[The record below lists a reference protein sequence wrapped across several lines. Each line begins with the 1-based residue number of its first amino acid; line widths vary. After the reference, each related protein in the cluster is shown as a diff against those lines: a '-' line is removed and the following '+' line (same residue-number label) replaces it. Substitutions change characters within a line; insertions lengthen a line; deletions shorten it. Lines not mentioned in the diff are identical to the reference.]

1 MHREDR
7 SLQSLYAESS
17 GCPETSSAGFCWRLP
32 PSSEGERNPH
42 ARRGALVSVLCS
54 SWVLCWMHLGC
65 YFACIVDVILHVSWV
80 LCCVHLGS
88 YFACIL
94 GAVLATSRVLF
105 RMRLG
110 CCAHPGYLLFLG
122 CCAHNGH
129 WIIHSPVLPGEPWR
143 CPRQWC
149 RQLLTWQEICV
160 LTNGQPGASSLDPW
174 ICTELA
180 LF

>member
-1 MHREDR
+1 MQKALAAQKHPRPASVGDCLPLVR
-7 SLQSLYAESS
+7 ASATRTHGAVPWSLCCAAP
-17 GCPETSSAGFCWRLP
+17 GCCAGCI
-32 PSSEGERNPH
+32 
-42 ARRGALVSVLCS
+42 
-54 SWVLCWMHLGC
+54 LG
-65 YFACIVDVILHVSWV
+65 VILHVSWV

-88 YFACIL
+88 YFACFL
-94 GAVLATSRVLF
+94 GAVLGTSWVLF
-105 RMRLG
+105 CMRLG
-110 CCAHPGYLLFLG
+110 CCAHPGYLLVLG

-129 WIIHSPVLPGEPWR
+129 WIIHSPVLHGEPWP

>member
-65 YFACIVDVILHVSWV
+65 YFACI
-80 LCCVHLGS
+80 
-88 YFACIL
+88 L
-94 GAVLATSRVLF
+94 GAVLGTSWVLF
-105 RMRLG
+105 CMRLG

-129 WIIHSPVLPGEPWR
+129 WIIHSPVLPGEPWP

-149 RQLLTWQEICV
+149 RQFLTWQEICV